1 MYYAL
6 IMAGG
11 SGTRLWPLSRRQRPK
26 QALRL
31 LGDRTLFQLAV
42 DRLAPLFAP
51 QQIYVVTKADYV
63 PSLAEQAPDLP
74 RENFIVEPEG
84 RGTAPA
90 IGLAAVHLRRRD
102 PEAVMA
108 VLTADHYI
116 ADTAA
121 FRRILKAAQALA
133 EAGQMVTLGIRP
145 SAPSTGYGYIHHGE
159 SLGNVEGLPAFRV
172 ERFVEKPDLP
182 TATRMIAS
190 GAYSWN
196 GGMFIWRIERI
207 LDELARQM
215 PALYAQL
222 QSIEAALGGP
232 DYAPTL
238 KRLWPAVAE
247 QTIDYGVMEGAGDV
261 SVIPADIGWSDV
273 GSWSS
278 LFEVLP
284 ADGAGN
290 VFTGPHVALDTEDTL
305 VVSDKRLV
313 ATIGV
318 QHLVIVETEDAL
330 LICPKEREQEVRT
343 IVKQLKQDGLTQWL

>member
-11 SGTRLWPLSRRQRPK
+11 SGTRLWPLSRRHRPK

-31 LGDRTLFQLAV
+31 IGERTLFQLAV

-51 QQIYVVTKADYV
+51 QQIYVVTKSEYV
-63 PSLAEQAPDLP
+63 PPLSEQVPDLP
-74 RENFIVEPEG
+74 LENFIVEPEG

-102 PEAVMA
+102 PAAVMA

-116 ADTAA
+116 TDTAG
-121 FRRILKAAQALA
+121 FRRILKAAQGLA
-133 EAGQMVTLGIRP
+133 EAGQLVTLGIRP
-145 SAPSTGYGYIHHGE
+145 SAPATGYGYIHHGE
-159 SLGNVEGLPAFRV
+159 SLEAVEGLPVFRV
-172 ERFVEKPDLP
+172 ERFVEKPDLAA
-182 TATRMIAS
+182 ATQMMAS
-190 GAYSWN
+190 GEYSWN
-196 GGMFIWRIERI
+196 GGMFIWRAERI
-207 LDELARQM
+207 LGELARQM

-222 QSIEAALGGP
+222 QDVEAALGRP
-232 DYAPTL
+232 DYASTL
-238 KRLWPAVAE
+238 NRLWPAVAE
-247 QTIDYGVMEGAGDV
+247 QTNDYGEMEGARNV
-261 SVIPADIGWSDV
+261 TVMPADVGWSDV

-284 ADGAGN
+284 ADEAGN
-290 VFTGPHVALDTEDTL
+290 IFTGPHLALDTRDTL

-318 QHLVIVETEDAL
+318 EHLVIVETEDAL
-330 LICPKEREQEVRT
+330 LICAKEREQEVRT
-343 IVKQLKQDGLTQWL
+343 IVKQLKQDGHTQWV